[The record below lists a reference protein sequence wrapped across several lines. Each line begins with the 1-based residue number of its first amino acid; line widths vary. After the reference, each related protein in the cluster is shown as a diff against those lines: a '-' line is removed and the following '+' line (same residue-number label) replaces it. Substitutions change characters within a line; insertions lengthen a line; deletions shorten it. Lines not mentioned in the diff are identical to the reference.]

1 MMEIQY
7 RKVMTLEHLAERY
20 IRYRRP
26 SPEMQYQVRL
36 VVRLLRRDMN
46 IRNLEDL
53 NPDVLL
59 DWRDKVL
66 DRASVSTWNNYR
78 RHLRVLL
85 NHGLAKGDIEGDPLA
100 EVTSV
105 PVAQQRKKTIETDE
119 LEQAFAFLDRP
130 SVIAIPWFWKT
141 VLSVFYTTALRRK
154 QAIGLRWP
162 DFRVDSRSN
171 PVLGTL
177 RLRAETSKTRREWD
191 VPLEPEVVQLLLVLS
206 RKTVEVAGPSYL
218 DEGQIFNCNLFVLG
232 AEKRDMSR
240 WQLDRFFKLL
250 TKHLGTKVSAHRL
263 RHTFAT
269 QVAESAPSNIKV
281 LQQFLGHTDIRTTL
295 GYVHPDISQM
305 RTLLKG
311 LHVPTPMLR
320 LSPTVL
326 SR

>member
-1 MMEIQY
+1 METQY
-7 RKVMTLEHLAERY
+7 RKVMTLEQLADRY
-20 IRYRRP
+20 VRYRRP

-36 VVRLLRRDMN
+36 VVRLLRRDVKVTG
-46 IRNLEDL
+46 LDDL

-66 DRASVSTWNNYR
+66 DRASISTWNNYR

-85 NHGLAKGDIEGDPLA
+85 NHGLAKGDIEVDPLA
-100 EVTSV
+100 DVTSV
-105 PVAQQRKKTIETDE
+105 PVAQQRKKTVETGD

-130 SVIAIPWFWKT
+130 SVIALPWFWKT

-154 QAIGLRWP
+154 QAIGLRWS
-162 DFRVDSRSN
+162 DFRVDTRSM
-171 PVLGTL
+171 PLQGTL
-177 RLRAETSKTRREWD
+177 RLRAETSKTRREWE
-191 VPLEPEVVQLLLVLS
+191 VPLEPEVVQLLLVL
-206 RKTVEVAGPSYL
+206 RKKTGEAAGTSYL
-218 DEGQIFNCNLFVLG
+218 EGGQIFNCNLFIRG

-250 TKHLGTKVSAHRL
+250 TKNVGVRVSAHRM

-269 QVAESAPSNIKV
+269 QVAESAPTNIKV

-295 GYVHPDISQM
+295 AYVHPDISQM
-305 RTLLKG
+305 RTLLTG

-320 LSPTVL
+320 LSPTLL

>member
-1 MMEIQY
+1 METQF
-7 RKVMTLEHLAERY
+7 RKLTTLEQLAERY

-46 IRNLEDL
+46 VVDL
-53 NPDVLL
+53 NDLSPDLLL
-59 DWRDKVL
+59 DWRDKIL

-85 NHGLAKGDIEGDPLA
+85 NHGLAKGDLEVDPLQ

-105 PVAQQRKKTIETDE
+105 PVAQKRKKTIETCDLE
-119 LEQAFAFLDRP
+119 LAFAFLDRP
-130 SVIAIPWFWKT
+130 SVITNPWFWKT

-162 DFRVDSRSN
+162 DFRVDSRSS
-171 PVLGTL
+171 PVRGTL
-177 RLRAETSKTRREWD
+177 LLRAETSKTRREWE
-191 VPLEPEVVQLLLVLS
+191 VPLEPEVVQLLLVLR
-206 RKTVEVAGPSYL
+206 RKTVEAAGPAYL
-218 DEGQIFNCNLFVLG
+218 HDGQIFNCNLFRLG
-232 AEKRDMSR
+232 GKRDEMSR

-250 TKHLGTKVSAHRL
+250 TKNLGLRVSAHRL

-269 QVAESAPSNIKV
+269 QVAESESSNIKV

-295 GYVHPDISQM
+295 GYVHPNVSQM
-305 RTLLKG
+305 RKLLKG